1 MPKVPMDYSKCS
13 IYKIEHVDDESLV
26 YVGHTTNFD
35 KRKTQHKYSC
45 KNDNHTRYNLKV
57 YQMIRENGGWEKFLM
72 LEVEKYPCADKRA
85 AERRENEVIKEVR
98 ASMNTYNSFRTQDEI
113 TEYHKEYNKEF
124 YEANKEHVKEY
135 YELHKTKIQE
145 QVKEYRK
152 NNKLKIQE
160 YDKKYYEQNK
170 PKIQEYKKEYRENN
184 KLKIQERKKEYRE
197 NNKLKIQEREKEYR
211 DNNKLKIQK
220 KDKDYYEA
228 NKHKIQ
234 KKKKD
239 YREANKLKLNEKVK
253 CECGCEISK
262 SNLNR
267 HQATTKHLDK
277 MKNI

>member
-1 MPKVPMDYSKCS
+1 MPKTPMNYSKCC
-13 IYKIEHVDDESLV
+13 IYKIEHNDDESLV

-35 KRKTQHKYSC
+35 KRKTQHKINCY
-45 KNDNHTRYNLKV
+45 NDNGKPYNFKV

-72 LEVEKYPCADKRA
+72 LEVEKYPCNDRRE
-85 AERRENEVIKEVR
+85 AERRENEVMKELKS
-98 ASMNTYNSFRTQDEI
+98 SMNMINSFRTQDEI
-113 TEYHKEYNKEF
+113 
-124 YEANKEHVKEY
+124 
-135 YELHKTKIQE
+135 
-145 QVKEYRK
+145 
-152 NNKLKIQE
+152 QE
-160 YDKKYYEQNK
+160 YDKEYRENNK
-170 PKIQEYKKEYRENN
+170 HKIQERMKEYHENN

-220 KDKDYYEA
+220 KDKDYYEN
-228 NKHKIQ
+228 NKPKIQ
-234 KKKKD
+234 EYQKE
-239 YREANKLKLNEKVK
+239 YRESNKLKLNEKVK